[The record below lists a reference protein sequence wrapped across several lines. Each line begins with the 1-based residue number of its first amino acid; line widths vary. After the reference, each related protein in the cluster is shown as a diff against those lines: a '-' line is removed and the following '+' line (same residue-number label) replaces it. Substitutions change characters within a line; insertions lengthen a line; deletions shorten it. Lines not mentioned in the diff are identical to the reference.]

1 MISSLT
7 PVGEPEP
14 DEDRVHGLSE
24 SIARLRRAMRRAARV
39 ADPDNTLTVA
49 QLELLASLAEHPGA
63 RPSELA
69 RLLRLA
75 PSTVTTLINAIAPR
89 GLISRNTEDSDRRA
103 VAMDLT
109 DAGHGALDSWQLTNT
124 AILATAMA
132 ALPASQQR
140 ALIRAV
146 PALDALA
153 LAIDALAEP
162 TAHPGAG
169 TRPEAGSHL
178 GVAARPS
185 SAREPG
191 S

>member
-7 PVGEPEP
+7 PVGDPGP
-14 DEDRVHGLSE
+14 DDDRVHGLSE
-24 SIARLRRAMRRAARV
+24 SIARLRRAMRRAARA
-39 ADPDNTLTVA
+39 ADPANTLTVA

-89 GLISRNTEDSDRRA
+89 GLIRRSTEDSDRRA
-103 VAMDLT
+103 VAMHLT
-109 DAGHGALDSWQLTNT
+109 DAGHGALDSWQSTN
-124 AILATAMA
+124 AGILAAAVA
-132 ALPASQQR
+132 ALPAGQQR

-153 LAIDALAEP
+153 LAIDGLTESA
-162 TAHPGAG
+162 AHP
-169 TRPEAGSHL
+169 E
-178 GVAARPS
+178 S
-185 SAREPG
+185 SAHREGGAHRDSGRETG